1 MPGLHVRRWMESM
14 YEHGRRSI
22 YPCMSTGLWYMRDT
36 PASRAFVDGLYS
48 YLQVRNN
55 EWEQKAF
62 QVRVTACNVL
72 QS

>member
-1 MPGLHVRRWMESM
+1 M